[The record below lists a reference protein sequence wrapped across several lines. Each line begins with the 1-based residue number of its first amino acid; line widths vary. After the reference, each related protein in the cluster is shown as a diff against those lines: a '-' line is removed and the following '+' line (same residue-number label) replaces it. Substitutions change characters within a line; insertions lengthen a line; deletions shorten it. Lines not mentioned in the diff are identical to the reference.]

1 MNQILDK
8 PFATSRSE
16 ESLKQQSEC
25 VTVLRAL
32 VEVLESE
39 DKPLY
44 AHSVRRGAN
53 RMVRLEATILAQ
65 NRRLLRYQHAA
76 DALKKL
82 GDLL

>member
-1 MNQILDK
+1 MTLLMTPK
-8 PFATSRSE
+8 TK

-39 DKPLY
+39 GKPLY

-53 RMVRLEATILAQ
+53 RMVRLEATIIAQ
-65 NRRLLRYQHAA
+65 QRRLERYQHAA